1 MHERKQRSVTIRF
14 VICLIADSFEVGRLT
29 IRAPGQWGVFLRA
42 TMDCAHYSIVCFLL
56 FLFRFVLHNN
66 AKDQSPLFQPRDR
79 VAHSFDKCS
88 IQSLPCVA
96 DESAGTR
103 ISVGIGCWIR
113 CSRHIRPLFCIKTF
127 YLLPCLSKTKHLS

>member
-1 MHERKQRSVTIRF
+1 MHKRKQRSVTIRF
-14 VICLIADSFEVGRLT
+14 VICLIANSFEVGGLT

-42 TMDCAHYSIVCFLL
+42 TMNCAHYSIVCFLL

-66 AKDQSPLFQPRDR
+66 TKDQSLLFLPRDR

-88 IQSLPCVA
+88 IQSLPWVA

-113 CSRHIRPLFCIKTF
+113 CSRDIRLLSCIKTF
-127 YLLPCLSKTKHLS
+127 YLLPCLSKTKNL